1 MEQPRRAGQRLMLKD
16 SPIAL
21 WIRSGDNSFVAVE
34 WHARPGSPEKLPWA
48 VLPGQGEPRP
58 GPTAPV
64 LSRRT
69 NQPEIPPTAAFDLS
83 NRATVRRSVGA
94 WGDRARL
101 YLLRAVGS
109 DIDQVFAHKQRE
121 SGAGERQVVS
131 QFEM

>member
-1 MEQPRRAGQRLMLKD
+1 MSRIARGRLARGD
-16 SPIAL
+16 ISNG
-21 WIRSGDNSFVAVE
+21 RHVSGGASVSLNFGTAPVLGSN
-34 WHARPGSPEKLPWA
+34 ARNRPWA

-83 NRATVRRSVGA
+83 NQAAVRRSVGA

-101 YLLRAVGS
+101 YLLRAMGS